1 MPNELE
7 QRVETVAGID
17 VRVSTYKVGTRFGA
31 KVETLDVGNTI
42 GRGSGATRAEASE
55 SAIASASLVLE
66 LRSATSAFKAGADRL
81 KR

>member
-1 MPNELE
+1 VSNELE
-7 QRVETVAGID
+7 QHVESVAGID
-17 VRVSTYKVGTRFGA
+17 VRISTYKVGTRFGA

-42 GRGSGATRAEASE
+42 GRGTGGTRAEA
-55 SAIASASLVLE
+55 AQAAVQSASLVLE